1 MNFNLDNKFFN
12 VMNKVA
18 DGFFLCILWTVF
30 SLPVFT
36 LGAATTALY
45 YVVHKSLRGNRGYV
59 WKGFWY
65 SFKSNFKQTTIIW
78 LIMMVVFAFLFTD
91 YQIMS
96 AFLVKGSPLGML
108 SYFFFILMIFWSIW
122 CVYIFTYS
130 ARFEN
135 GIKAT
140 LKNAIIIAI
149 INLPWSVLVF
159 VILAASLLA
168 MYLVPFMLLVLPAA
182 VMYIYDI
189 ILEKIFRK
197 YMSEEDLK
205 RELELDME
213 NH

>member
-1 MNFNLDNKFFN
+1 
-12 VMNKVA
+12 
-18 DGFFLCILWTVF
+18 
-30 SLPVFT
+30 
-36 LGAATTALY
+36 
-45 YVVHKSLRGNRGYV
+45 
-59 WKGFWY
+59 
-65 SFKSNFKQTTIIW
+65 
-78 LIMMVVFAFLFTD
+78 
-91 YQIMS
+91 
-96 AFLVKGSPLGML
+96 
-108 SYFFFILMIFWSIW
+108 MIFWSIW

>member
-1 MNFNLDNKFFN
+1 
-12 VMNKVA
+12 MNKVA

-96 AFLVKGSPLGML
+96 AFLEKGSPLGML

>member
-1 MNFNLDNKFFN
+1 
-12 VMNKVA
+12 MNKVA

-45 YVVHKSLRGNRGYV
+45 YVVHKSLRGTRGYV

-96 AFLVKGSPLGML
+96 AFLEKGSPLGML

>member
-1 MNFNLDNKFFN
+1 
-12 VMNKVA
+12 MNKVA

-96 AFLVKGSPLGML
+96 AFLEKGSPLGML

-189 ILEKIFRK
+189 ILEKLFRK